1 MIQKEGQNQ
10 SLPKVIRHESDEK
23 ERFIM
28 EKSTGFMGNIERVI
42 SLSKWAE
49 ITHLTAEKPH
59 KVAEHDDATLF
70 TVKVGI
76 LVDTKFP
83 TKAGNVTTTAV
94 LVPLDGGK
102 AFECDGITLKFD
114 GIPPFIYGGRG
125 ASHVFTVTDSNG
137 DTVKRTGGRK
147 SAQAEIDAMRKQLDA
162 IMALLAQKQ

>member
-1 MIQKEGQNQ
+1 
-10 SLPKVIRHESDEK
+10 
-23 ERFIM
+23 M

-49 ITHLTAEKPH
+49 IAHLTAEKPH
-59 KVAEHDDATLF
+59 KVAEHDGATLF
-70 TVKVGI
+70 TVRVGI

-147 SAQAEIDAMRKQLDA
+147 SAQAEIDALNAKMDA
-162 IMALLAQKQ
+162 LMATLAAMAKK